1 MISKFHE
8 FSNLIFGGFLLIGPT
23 VRWRLCNRS
32 KVRTIAGFLDYA
44 VTCTTALPLNK
55 KTFWPISISQV
66 LVEVWLFPIQT
77 FLLNC
82 IKKSIELY
90 SVSFILNK
98 KGKNSS
104 QRIVCGREL
113 WKSWQEFKQIL
124 WDKKRVQKGF
134 QILFLLSFFRHCKM
148 AFYRKAQDRG
158 EPKNLGVWEKSPRSR
173 WYQLAK
179 MKLPKIG
186 EKNLPAFRSNVLDT

>member
-82 IKKSIELY
+82 IKKSIELS

-98 KGKNSS
+98 KGKKSP

-158 EPKNLGVWEKSPRSR
+158 EPKNLGGLGKKSKKS
-173 WYQLAK
+173 LISTGKNEIAK
-179 MKLPKIG
+179 NWRKKFASI
-186 EKNLPAFRSNVLDT
+186 S